1 MDDTLLLWV
10 DVETTGLDPSHGAI
24 LEIGM
29 RWTDTRLDRLDGG
42 FSTPVAY
49 AGPVDGF
56 IERMHGP
63 NGLLA
68 ACARPGAPTSDEA
81 ARLARAY
88 VASRLSDGVR
98 VLAAGASVRFDRDWL
113 DTRMPG
119 VLSGVHHRSLDVSAL
134 DEAARMWAPLTWAA
148 RPERTTD
155 HRVDSRLDDEL
166 RLAAYYRDAFRGGGV
181 CGLGCGACWPA
192 WAVGSSPPRAARCG
206 CGCSCSARPSPWPR
220 TWWPCGGSP
229 RTGRGRSSVSCSSPW
244 RACSCS
250 GAAGVACMRCAPPAT
265 RTGSPTR
272 IGRGSPSVRPG
283 TGRVAAEPAAQSFEP
298 ADLLLEFADAFPSV
312 LDGQGDVVL
321 VPGAA
326 QERHVGAVGQFAPFV
341 LASRPLVVAQRGRVV
356 RVPAEP
362 LGLLGFGALVDGL
375 ADRGGAQRVR
385 LYFVKSVFRV

>member
-68 ACARPGAPTSDEA
+68 AWARPGAPTSDET

-166 RLAAYYRDAFRGGGV
+166 RLAAYYRDAFRGGG
-181 CGLGCGACWPA
+181 AY
-192 WAVGSSPPRAARCG
+192 VG
-206 CGCSCSARPSPWPR
+206 
-220 TWWPCGGSP
+220 
-229 RTGRGRSSVSCSSPW
+229 
-244 RACSCS
+244 
-250 GAAGVACMRCAPPAT
+250 
-265 RTGSPTR
+265 
-272 IGRGSPSVRPG
+272 
-283 TGRVAAEPAAQSFEP
+283 
-298 ADLLLEFADAFPSV
+298 
-312 LDGQGDVVL
+312 
-321 VPGAA
+321 
-326 QERHVGAVGQFAPFV
+326 
-341 LASRPLVVAQRGRVV
+341 
-356 RVPAEP
+356 
-362 LGLLGFGALVDGL
+362 
-375 ADRGGAQRVR
+375 
-385 LYFVKSVFRV
+385 

>member
-1 MDDTLLLWV
+1 MTK
-10 DVETTGLDPSHGAI
+10 H
-24 LEIGM
+24 M

-68 ACARPGAPTSDEA
+68 AWARPGAPTSDEA

-166 RLAAYYRDAFRGGGV
+166 RLAAYYRDAFRGGV
-181 CGLGCGACWPA
+181 AY
-192 WAVGSSPPRAARCG
+192 VG
-206 CGCSCSARPSPWPR
+206 
-220 TWWPCGGSP
+220 
-229 RTGRGRSSVSCSSPW
+229 
-244 RACSCS
+244 
-250 GAAGVACMRCAPPAT
+250 
-265 RTGSPTR
+265 
-272 IGRGSPSVRPG
+272 
-283 TGRVAAEPAAQSFEP
+283 
-298 ADLLLEFADAFPSV
+298 
-312 LDGQGDVVL
+312 
-321 VPGAA
+321 
-326 QERHVGAVGQFAPFV
+326 
-341 LASRPLVVAQRGRVV
+341 
-356 RVPAEP
+356 
-362 LGLLGFGALVDGL
+362 
-375 ADRGGAQRVR
+375 
-385 LYFVKSVFRV
+385 

>member
-68 ACARPGAPTSDEA
+68 AWARPGAPTSDEA

-166 RLAAYYRDAFRGGGV
+166 RLAAYYRDAFRGGGGV

-206 CGCSCSARPSPWPR
+206 CGCSLFGASIPLAPYM
-220 TWWPCGGSP
+220 
-229 RTGRGRSSVSCSSPW
+229 VAVW
-244 RACSCS
+244 RVAPYGQ
-250 GAAGVACMRCAPPAT
+250 GAEQCLLFVAVAGVLLF
-265 RTGSPTR
+265 
-272 IGRGSPSVRPG
+272 RGGWRRLHALRAARDEDRQSEPDRARKPVRPA
-283 TGRVAAEPAAQSFEP
+283 RNRA
-298 ADLLLEFADAFPSV
+298 
-312 LDGQGDVVL
+312 
-321 VPGAA
+321 
-326 QERHVGAVGQFAPFV
+326 R
-341 LASRPLVVAQRGRVV
+341 RR
-356 RVPAEP
+356 
-362 LGLLGFGALVDGL
+362 
-375 ADRGGAQRVR
+375 
-385 LYFVKSVFRV
+385 

>member
-1 MDDTLLLWV
+1 MDDTLLLWI

-68 ACARPGAPTSDEA
+68 ACARPDAPTPDEA

-113 DTRMPG
+113 DARMPG

-155 HRVDSRLDDEL
+155 HRVDSCLDDEL
-166 RLAAYYRDAFRGGGV
+166 RLAAHYRDALGGGRR
-181 CGLGCGACWPA
+181 
-192 WAVGSSPPRAARCG
+192 VG
-206 CGCSCSARPSPWPR
+206 
-220 TWWPCGGSP
+220 
-229 RTGRGRSSVSCSSPW
+229 
-244 RACSCS
+244 
-250 GAAGVACMRCAPPAT
+250 
-265 RTGSPTR
+265 
-272 IGRGSPSVRPG
+272 
-283 TGRVAAEPAAQSFEP
+283 
-298 ADLLLEFADAFPSV
+298 
-312 LDGQGDVVL
+312 
-321 VPGAA
+321 
-326 QERHVGAVGQFAPFV
+326 
-341 LASRPLVVAQRGRVV
+341 
-356 RVPAEP
+356 
-362 LGLLGFGALVDGL
+362 
-375 ADRGGAQRVR
+375 
-385 LYFVKSVFRV
+385 

>member
-68 ACARPGAPTSDEA
+68 AWARPGAPRSDET

-166 RLAAYYRDAFRGGGV
+166 RLAAYYRDAFRGGV
-181 CGLGCGACWPA
+181 AY
-192 WAVGSSPPRAARCG
+192 VG
-206 CGCSCSARPSPWPR
+206 
-220 TWWPCGGSP
+220 
-229 RTGRGRSSVSCSSPW
+229 
-244 RACSCS
+244 
-250 GAAGVACMRCAPPAT
+250 
-265 RTGSPTR
+265 
-272 IGRGSPSVRPG
+272 
-283 TGRVAAEPAAQSFEP
+283 
-298 ADLLLEFADAFPSV
+298 
-312 LDGQGDVVL
+312 
-321 VPGAA
+321 
-326 QERHVGAVGQFAPFV
+326 
-341 LASRPLVVAQRGRVV
+341 
-356 RVPAEP
+356 
-362 LGLLGFGALVDGL
+362 
-375 ADRGGAQRVR
+375 
-385 LYFVKSVFRV
+385 

>member
-68 ACARPGAPTSDEA
+68 AWARPGAPTSDEA

-166 RLAAYYRDAFRGGGV
+166 RLAAYYRDAFRGGWRMWARLRGV
-181 CGLGCGACWPA
+181 LARVGRWFLSPAGRAVWVRLLLFGASIPLA
-192 WAVGSSPPRAARCG
+192 PYMVAVWRVAPYGQGAEQCLLFVAVAGVLLFRGGWRRLHALRAARDEDRQ
-206 CGCSCSARPSPWPR
+206 SEPD
-220 TWWPCGGSP
+220 
-229 RTGRGRSSVSCSSPW
+229 
-244 RACSCS
+244 RA
-250 GAAGVACMRCAPPAT
+250 
-265 RTGSPTR
+265 
-272 IGRGSPSVRPG
+272 GSPSVRPG
-283 TGRVAAEPAAQSFEP
+283 TGRVAAEPAAQSSEP